1 MELRHLRY
9 FTAVARE
16 RSFTRASALLNIAQP
31 PLSRQ
36 IQQLERELGVDLIDR
51 RARPLELTE
60 AGRLIY
66 EQAAQILE
74 RVDDMRA
81 LARRMQDSGR
91 NVFRV
96 GFVASTLYGKLPD
109 VIRAYRAGR
118 PSTELVLSEMV
129 TLEQIA
135 ALKEGRI
142 DVGFGRIPL
151 DDPAIVRLLL
161 RNERL
166 IVALPGEHPLA
177 GRAETPNIADL
188 RAEDVVVYPRMPRP
202 SYADQVLAIFRDRNI
217 RPARIHEVREL
228 QTALGLVA
236 AGLGVCLVPAAVQRF
251 RRDNVVYRDLDEAG
265 IVSPIFMS
273 YRAGDTSSEIAH
285 VVQLIQDM
293 YRRDGILFG
302 Q

>member
-9 FTAVARE
+9 FTAVAQE
-16 RSFTRASALLNIAQP
+16 SSFTRASALLNIAQP

-36 IQQLERELGVDLIDR
+36 IQQLERELGVALIDR
-51 RARPLELTE
+51 RARPLQLTE

-81 LARRMQDSGR
+81 LARRMQESGR

-166 IVALPGEHPLA
+166 IVALPSEHPLA
-177 GRAETPNIADL
+177 GRAKTPNLADL

>member
-81 LARRMQDSGR
+81 LARRMQGSGR

-151 DDPAIVRLLL
+151 DDPAITRLLL

-166 IVALPGEHPLA
+166 IVALPGEHPLV
-177 GRAETPNIADL
+177 GRAEMPNLADL
-188 RAEDVVVYPRMPRP
+188 GVEDVIVYPRMPRP
-202 SYADQVLAIFRDRNI
+202 SYADQVLAIFRDRNVRPDRI
-217 RPARIHEVREL
+217 REVREL
-228 QTALGLVA
+228 QTALGLVG

-265 IVSPIFMS
+265 IVSPIFVS
-273 YRAGDTSSEIAH
+273 YRAGDTSSEITY

-293 YRRDGILFG
+293 YGREGILFG

>member
-36 IQQLERELGVDLIDR
+36 IQQLERELGVGLVDR

-109 VIRAYRAGR
+109 VIRAYRADR

-151 DDPAIVRLLL
+151 DDPAIERVLL

-177 GRAETPNIADL
+177 HRVETPNLADL
-188 RAEDVVVYPRMPRP
+188 SAEDVIVYPRVPRP
-202 SYADQVLAIFRDRNI
+202 SYADQVLAIFRDRNV
-217 RPARIHEVREL
+217 RPARIREVREL

-251 RRDNVVYRDLDEAG
+251 RRDNVTYRDLDEVG

-273 YRAGDTSSEIAH
+273 YRAGDPSTEIAH
-285 VVQLIQDM
+285 VVHLIQDM
-293 YRRDGILFG
+293 YRRDGIPFG